1 MHHDAMTLKCG
12 VRATIDLPDELH
24 EQAQAIARDTQRTL
38 RETVADLVRHV
49 AVLVPA

>member
-24 EQAQAIARDTQRTL
+24 EQAQVTL
-38 RETVADLVRHV
+38 GGGLAHLHSDV
-49 AVLVPA
+49 AVLVSA